1 MRRWLL
7 ILLVIAG
14 LTPLT
19 WVRSPPPIRD
29 DNQRISV
36 RQIDAAGA
44 VTGDMTLDAA
54 WHLRSTNRYFG
65 SYSALVLLDDGQF
78 LAASDRGRILQFA
91 IPVDDGPQSARIGG
105 FAGRDPFKK
114 QLTDLEALVR
124 DSETGRFWAGFEGTN
139 TIERLE
145 KDFRF
150 SVKVR
155 PKEMQGWSSNS
166 GPEAMTRLGD
176 GRFLVISEGTESWG
190 DTGFPAL
197 IFPGDPVLGAD
208 PLAFRFEPPSGFRP
222 VDMTVLPDG
231 RVLVLVRQFR
241 LGIPPTFHVKLVL
254 ADPAEIA
261 EEESWSGETVATITD
276 PRLADN
282 YEGVAVAKNV
292 DGSLAVWLIS
302 DDNNATL
309 QRTLLVKLRWNPET

>member
-7 ILLVIAG
+7 ILLVVAG

-19 WVRSPPPIRD
+19 WVRSPAPQRD
-29 DNQRISV
+29 DDQRILV
-36 RQIDAAGA
+36 EQLNAPDAISGA
-44 VTGDMTLDAA
+44 MTLDAA

-78 LAASDRGRILQFA
+78 LAASDRGRTLQFA
-91 IPVDDGPQSARIGG
+91 EPRSDGPQSARIGS

-114 QLTDLEALVR
+114 QQTDLESLVR
-124 DSETGRFWAGFEGTN
+124 DPESGRFWAGFEGLN
-139 TIERLE
+139 AIERLE
-145 KDFRF
+145 GDFRF
-150 SVKVR
+150 SVVIK
-155 PKEMQGWSSNS
+155 PDEMQDWASNS
-166 GPEAMTRLGD
+166 GPEAMVRLAD
-176 GRFLVISEGTESWG
+176 GRFIVISEGAESW
-190 DTGFPAL
+190 DSQGFPAL
-197 IFPGDPVLGAD
+197 VFPRDPVLNTT
-208 PLAFRFEPPSGFRP
+208 PKRFIFTAPDGFRP
-222 VDMTVLPDG
+222 VDMAKLPDG

-261 EEESWSGETVATITD
+261 EGKSWSGETVATITD

-282 YEGVAVAKNV
+282 YEGVAAAENADK
-292 DGSLAVWLIS
+292 SIAIWLIS